1 MDNSENLDEMLQEPV
16 KRIGVYMTESTHEMA
31 KKHYK
36 EIGCKSVSDYICK
49 AIHYYTELHAL
60 KDCSNVVPDIITSTL
75 KDIIRESDNRQG
87 RLLFKIAVELA
98 ILQNVIAA
106 NYGIEQPDL
115 DRLRGICVNEVK
127 KISGTISFDEAVRW
141 QS

>member
-1 MDNSENLDEMLQEPV
+1 M
-16 KRIGVYMTESTHEMA
+16 
-31 KKHYK
+31 
-36 EIGCKSVSDYICK
+36 
-49 AIHYYTELHAL
+49 
-60 KDCSNVVPDIITSTL
+60 KDCSNVVADIITSTL

>member
-49 AIHYYTELHAL
+49 AIHYYTELHSL

-75 KDIIRESDNRQG
+75 KDITRESDNRQG
-87 RLLFKIAVELA
+87 RLLFKMAVELT
-98 ILQNVIAA
+98 ILQNIIAA
-106 NYGIEQPDL
+106 NSNIDVATLE
-115 DRLRGICVNEVK
+115 RVRGICVNEVK
-127 KISGTISFDEAVRW
+127 KLNGIISFDEAVRW